1 MTTSYAINS
10 NKPLIHCLAGMAIVA
25 MFFAGCRSGSLE
37 YDLLYEGDRLV
48 LNAFVFNQGVTA
60 RLTRSQHPQL
70 PFPLSLAVPG
80 RVWLCDEAGFVIAEL
95 EDRGN
100 GDFELQMPLSTDT
113 GYRLKASS
121 NGFEPVISD
130 VVTIPDPANPL
141 TVNFRGLNPEDDN
154 IFLVDLIMT
163 DVPNRKDIY
172 IWSGKSLKNGR
183 AGDYILGY
191 FYNEVGTQCGFYG
204 SFPDDCFEGQTFQFD
219 CYLERIDMPPH
230 NDSLRIEF
238 GTVQPEYQKYLKSI
252 ELTGDLENIFSEPRP
267 LLSNVNGGYGIVLT
281 KNVSYYDF
289 KL

>member
-1 MTTSYAINS
+1 MNS
-10 NKPLIHCLAGMAIVA
+10 NKFLIHLLAGMAIVA
-25 MFFAGCRSGSLE
+25 MLFAGCRSGTLE

-70 PFPLSLAVPG
+70 PLPVSLAVPG
-80 RVWLCDEAGFVIAEL
+80 RVWLCDAEGVVLAEL
-95 EDRGN
+95 EDLGN
-100 GDFELQMPLSTDT
+100 GDFELIMPLATGT

-121 NGFEPVISD
+121 NGFEPVISE
-130 VVTIPDPANPL
+130 VVTIPEPANPL
-141 TVNFRGLNPEDDN
+141 AVDFRGLDPQDDN
-154 IFLVDLIMT
+154 VFLVDLLFN
-163 DVPNRKDIY
+163 DVPDRKDIY

-183 AGDYILGY
+183 AEDFIMGY
-191 FYNEVGTQCGFYG
+191 VYSEIGEQCGFYG
-204 SFPDDCFEGQTFQFD
+204 SFPDDCFEGRAFQFD
-219 CYLERIDMPPH
+219 CYIERIDMPPR

-238 GTVQPEYQKYLKSI
+238 GTVQPEYQKYLKSAA
-252 ELTGDLENIFSEPRP
+252 LTGDLENIFSEPRP

>member
-1 MTTSYAINS
+1 M
-10 NKPLIHCLAGMAIVA
+10 NKNKLVIHLLAGIAIVA
-25 MFFAGCRSGSLE
+25 MLFAGCRSGTLE

-48 LNAFVFNQGVTA
+48 LNAFVFNRGVTA

-70 PFPLSLAVPG
+70 PLPASRSLAVPG

-95 EDRGN
+95 DDRGN
-100 GDFELQMPLSTDT
+100 GDFELQMPLSTGI

-130 VVTIPDPANPL
+130 VVTIPEPANPL
-141 TVNFRGLNPEDDN
+141 TVNFRGLDPEDDN
-154 IFLVDLIMT
+154 NFLVDLLFT
-163 DVPNRKDIY
+163 DVADRKDIY
-172 IWSGKSLKNGR
+172 TWSGRSLKNGR
-183 AGDYILGY
+183 AKDNIMWYVYSEIV
-191 FYNEVGTQCGFYG
+191 EQCGFYG
-204 SFPDDCFEGQTFQFD
+204 SFPDDCFEGRAFQFD
-219 CYLERIDMPPH
+219 CYIERNKMPPH

-267 LLSNVNGGYGIVLT
+267 VFSNVNGGYGIVLT